1 MIRPRYRIVIWTCKK
16 CGMAIQTPARPSLT
30 GCPCGGTHN
39 WTKTTAWWTK
49 GEHIGSSLF
58 LIWGEDIMDYYE
70 ILEIN
75 KGASEE
81 VIKAAYKTLVRKYHP
96 DNYGTDNGYYQEKLK
111 LLNEAYETLSNPDK
125 KKIYDQNIDNLK
137 YDNGT
142 SNKNSINEKSQNKS
156 ENFWKEFGKGV
167 LSYLEHQNWEI
178 ENAYYRGMKFSE
190 RELVQEFKMA
200 KGTERLGYSRAL
212 EQKGLLERDKNNNYI
227 PTSKFYYYS

>member
-1 MIRPRYRIVIWTCKK
+1 
-16 CGMAIQTPARPSLT
+16 
-30 GCPCGGTHN
+30 
-39 WTKTTAWWTK
+39 
-49 GEHIGSSLF
+49 
-58 LIWGEDIMDYYE
+58 MDYYE

-125 KKIYDQNIDNLK
+125 RKIYDQNRDDLKDDNNISYK
-137 YDNGT
+137 DN
-142 SNKNSINEKSQNKS
+142 INGESQKKSKS
-156 ENFWKEFGKGV
+156 FWKELGKGI
-167 LSYLEHQNWEI
+167 LSYLEHQNQEI
-178 ENAYYRGMKFSE
+178 ENSYYRGMRLNE

-200 KGTERLGYSRAL
+200 KGTERLGYAKAL
-212 EQKGLLERDKNNNYI
+212 EQKGLLERDKNNNYV